1 MDQRTKMLATSIGK
15 LMRRGA
21 EGNIRRIINKT
32 HDADVASVLE
42 SLDTSGRISVF
53 QLIPDAE
60 RQASILSHIGK
71 NSQIEIAHVLEIGKL
86 QKLLSMMDSDDAADL
101 LGHLPDELSQQ
112 VLSGLNKDDL
122 QEVEE
127 LLSYP
132 DDSAG
137 GLMSSEFL
145 TINESLTVRETIEK
159 IQAMNEDLISF
170 YIYVVNDTSRLVGVL
185 SLKQLLLSRPQ
196 EVLREIMSTDVISAS
211 LSTNQNEVAQ
221 IVEKY
226 DFLSLPVVDENHQL
240 VGVITVDDV
249 IDVIREK
256 AVEDIQAMGMG
267 GADVGESYW
276 AHIRARLPWLLFSFG
291 GGLVCHFL
299 LWTMLAPLG
308 LDSLLLNS
316 ICIMPLV
323 FFMVSTLSS
332 QTVTTLVN
340 LIRAHAT
347 STPRSWL
354 DLKKEFAINASF
366 TLLFTILFAGFGIVV
381 NGFVLIPLDLSLVFV
396 LQLFGT
402 FLVSMGLPLF
412 IRRLNFDPI
421 VLAPSVTMIVAN
433 VIAVATMVLYYAFR

>member
-1 MDQRTKMLATSIGK
+1 MDQRTKMLATSVGK
-15 LMRRGA
+15 LLRRGA

-42 SLDTSGRISVF
+42 SLDTAGRISVF

-60 RQASILSHIGK
+60 RQANILSHIGK

-86 QKLLSMMDSDDAADL
+86 QKLLGMMDSDDAADL
-101 LGHLPDELSQQ
+101 LGHLPEELSQQ
-112 VLSGLNKDDL
+112 VLSGMNKDDL

-132 DDSAG
+132 EDSAG

-145 TINESLTVRETIEK
+145 TMNETLSVREAIEL
-159 IQAMNEDLISF
+159 IQNNEDLISF
-170 YIYVVNDTSRLVGVL
+170 YIYVVNETLRLVGVL

-196 EVLREIMSTDVISAS
+196 EILRDIMSTDVISVT
-211 LSTNQNEVAQ
+211 LSTNQNEVAA

-226 DFLSLPVVDENHQL
+226 DFLSLPVTDENYQL

-267 GADVGESYW
+267 GTDLGESFW
-276 AHIRARLPWLLFSFG
+276 AHVHARLPWLLFSFA
-291 GGLVCHFL
+291 GGLCCHFL
-299 LWTMLAPLG
+299 LWTMLHSLNI
-308 LDSLLLNS
+308 DTLLLNTL
-316 ICIMPLV
+316 CIIPLV
-323 FFMVSTLSS
+323 FFLVSTLSS
-332 QTVTTLVN
+332 QTVATLVS
-340 LIRAHAT
+340 LIRTHAT
-347 STPRSWL
+347 STPKAWL
-354 DLKKEFAINASF
+354 DIKKEFAINMSL
-366 TLLFTILFAGFGIVV
+366 TGVLSLLFAGFAVIV
-381 NGFVLIPLDLSLVFV
+381 NGFVLIPLDLSIVLA
-396 LQLFGT
+396 LQLIAT

-412 IRRLNFDPI
+412 IRRLDFDPI

-433 VIAVATMVLYYAFR
+433 VTAVAIMVLYYAIR

>member
-1 MDQRTKMLATSIGK
+1 MDQRTKMLATSVGK

-42 SLDTSGRISVF
+42 TLDTSERMSVF
-53 QLIPDAE
+53 QLIPTPE
-60 RQASILSHIGK
+60 RQANILSHIGK
-71 NSQIEIAHVLEIGKL
+71 NYQIEIAHMLEIGKL

-101 LGHLPDELSQQ
+101 LGHLPEELSQQ
-112 VLSGLNKDDL
+112 VLSGLNKDEL

-132 DDSAG
+132 EDSAG

-145 TINESLTVRETIEK
+145 TINESFTVRESIEM

-196 EVLREIMSTDVISAS
+196 DVLRDIMSTDVISVG
-211 LSTNQNEVAQ
+211 LSTNQHEVAQ

-226 DFLSLPVVDENHQL
+226 DFLSLPVVDENYQL

-256 AVEDIQAMGMG
+256 AAEDIQAMGMG
-267 GADVGESYW
+267 GADLDEAFWTHVK
-276 AHIRARLPWLLFSFG
+276 ARVPWLLFSFG
-291 GGLVCHFL
+291 GGLACHFL
-299 LWTMLAPLG
+299 LWTMLNPLHIE
-308 LDSLLLNS
+308 SLLLNS
-316 ICIMPLV
+316 ICILPMV
-323 FFMVSTLSS
+323 FFLVSTLSS
-332 QTVTTLVN
+332 QTVATLIS
-340 LIRAHAT
+340 LIRTHAT

-354 DLKKEFAINASF
+354 DLKKELAINFSL
-366 TLLFTILFAGFGIVV
+366 TLLLCSLFAGFAVVV
-381 NGFVLIPLDLSLVFV
+381 NGFVLVPVDLSIVLA
-396 LQLFGT
+396 LQLIAT
-402 FLVSMGLPLF
+402 LLVSMGLPLF

-433 VIAVATMVLYYAFR
+433 VTAVAILVLYYAIR